1 MGDFMR
7 EKSVDDFINYI
18 RTIRRYSGRT
28 VEIYRQAI
36 ANYWSYAQELEQSD
50 IRSYVANALTSGLSP
65 RTVNLHLSALSSY
78 CDYLV
83 RSGDLTSNPVKS
95 ISRPK
100 ESHRLPDF
108 YTEEALKNYFD
119 VISVERASLSFHNY
133 RNRMLMLILYSTG
146 MRRSEVISLKLSD
159 WNRNRR
165 IFRVT
170 GKGDK
175 TREIPVPSAISEEIL
190 LYLGRIRSEFPDR
203 NEDSFFMDDHGE
215 KLSPSIVNEIVHEE
229 LDGLDGF
236 TGKKSPH
243 VLRHSLATHLLN
255 DGADLNSIKEI
266 LGHSSLAA
274 TQVYTHNSFE
284 KLKSS
289 YKTAHPRAK

>member
-1 MGDFMR
+1 MDDFSR
-7 EKSVDDFINYI
+7 NKSVDDFINYI

-28 VEIYRQAI
+28 VDIYRLAI
-36 ANYWSYAQELEQSD
+36 ENYWSYAQELDQTD

-83 RSGDLTSNPVKS
+83 KSGELNSNPVKT
-95 ISRPK
+95 ITRPR

-108 YTEEALKNYFD
+108 YTEDALKNYFD
-119 VISVERASLSFHNY
+119 GISVERASLSFHNY

-146 MRRSEVISLKLSD
+146 MRRSELISLNLSD
-159 WNRNRR
+159 WDRDRR

-175 TREIPVPSAISEEIL
+175 IREIPVPYGISEEIL
-190 LYLGRIRSEFPDR
+190 LYLERIRSEFPDR
-203 NEDSFFMDDHGE
+203 KEDSFFMDEHG
-215 KLSPSIVNEIVHEE
+215 KRLSPYRVNEIVHEE
-229 LDGLDGF
+229 LDGVDGF

-289 YKTAHPRAK
+289 YQTAHPRAK